1 MLNKDTELKNSDAY
15 LELLDAYKGLQEDYI
30 RLSEAF
36 YKERSEGG
44 NSCFPMF
51 TSFSKTRLV
60 LENAG
65 LRVENRF
72 LKRRRYYPAGI
83 EKLESD
89 EKLKYYAQRLDE
101 NAPLPFEMEIVKI
114 LAYRRML
121 EILGV
126 PCDEILERIGEFD
139 D

>member
-1 MLNKDTELKNSDAY
+1 MLNKDAKRENRDAY
-15 LELLDAYKGLQEDYI
+15 LELLDAYRGLQEDYI

-36 YKERSEGG
+36 YKAKAEDGRS
-44 NSCFPMF
+44 SHAMF

-60 LENAG
+60 LENAA
-65 LRVENRF
+65 LRVENHFLEQRRF
-72 LKRRRYYPAGI
+72 YPAGI
-83 EKLESD
+83 EKLEDD

-101 NAPLPFEMEIVKI
+101 NSPLPFEMEIVKV

-126 PCDEILERIGEFD
+126 PCDEILERMGERD